1 MVAEVG
7 VVEGVGEVEGVEAEV
22 EVMVMKMV
30 VAKAKL
36 QLNSQQLMEVV
47 SMINLREPLVVVMV
61 KLGLLDSPSA
71 FIAKNQGSD
80 QYNHWPNRC
89 ELLGSVISGYHQEQA
104 KTGHTD
110 NMGNTSEHS

>member
-7 VVEGVGEVEGVEAEV
+7 VEGVGEVEAEV

-36 QLNSQQLMEVV
+36 QLNSQQLTEVV

-61 KLGLLDSPSA
+61 KLGLPDSPSV
-71 FIAKNQGSD
+71 FIAKIRVQTS
-80 QYNHWPNRC
+80 
-89 ELLGSVISGYHQEQA
+89 IT
-104 KTGHTD
+104 TGPID
-110 NMGNTSEHS
+110 VNFWAL